1 MMVLKLVDVG
11 REIKL
16 SLNPELCTVGMWQ
29 QQLGD
34 HSYNLKFRRL
44 GWLVVPALLEP
55 ACDYPMGECWFGVL
69 FSRLISVGTQRAS
82 AKWKDPRHASTS

>member
-29 QQLGD
+29 PQLGD
-34 HSYNLKFRRL
+34 HSYNLKVRRL
-44 GWLVVPALLEP
+44 GWLVVPALLHGTCVR
-55 ACDYPMGECWFGVL
+55 AAIRWGEC
-69 FSRLISVGTQRAS
+69 
-82 AKWKDPRHASTS
+82 